1 MKAGRIVALVIG
13 CFLALIGGALLVGT
27 GALTW
32 AYGTQRDDGGYF
44 TSHRVRMET
53 VTPAMQSESIDLGS
67 DKRPNRWP
75 FGEGDLATVRLQ
87 ATAREGEQ
95 IFIGIAHTSDIDT
108 YLTGVAHDE
117 VTSISWSHGNVVKYS
132 RTDGAPTA
140 APPTAETIWVASAS
154 GPGRQAVTW
163 DVEGGNWS
171 IVVMNPDGSP
181 GVAADVSMGVK
192 VHALVGL
199 MIGLGIGSL
208 LLLGGAAALII
219 FATRRSAG
227 ADGAVPVEPLPVA
240 SRSPVRLAATLDEPL
255 SRGLWLVKWFLAIPH
270 FIILGFLWLAALVMT
285 LVAGIAILF
294 TRRYPRSIFDFNVGV
309 LRWTW
314 RVTYYA
320 TSGIGTDRYPP
331 FTLASV
337 EYPATLE
344 IEYPQ
349 ELNRWLVLV
358 KSWLLAIPHYIVIGF
373 FMGGGWFVSSDDGRA
388 AAGFGLIGLVTV
400 FAGVALLFTARYPR
414 GMFDFVMG
422 MNRWVYRVGAYALLM
437 TDRYPPF
444 TFDAGANE
452 PGPLPPPPPPS
463 APLSVSDRPGDGHDV
478 TTGAV

>member
-53 VTPAMQSESIDLGS
+53 VTPAMQSENVDLGS

-87 ATAREGEQ
+87 ATAREGEE

-108 YLTGVAHDE
+108 YLTGIANDE
-117 VTSISWSHGNVVKYS
+117 VTSISWSHGNAVKYS
-132 RTDGAPTA
+132 RTDGAASAT
-140 APPTAETIWVASAS
+140 PPTAETIWAASAS

-171 IVVMNPDGSP
+171 IVVMNPDGSA

-199 MIGLGIGSL
+199 MIGLGIASL
-208 LLLGGAAALII
+208 VLLGGAAALII
-219 FATRRSAG
+219 FATRRPAG
-227 ADGAVPVEPLPVA
+227 AAGVVPVELLPVA

-331 FTLASV
+331 FTLAAV
-337 EYPATLE
+337 DYPATLE
-344 IEYPQ
+344 IEYPE

-373 FMGGGWFVSSDDGRA
+373 FMGGGWFVSDDSGGA

-452 PGPLPPPPPPS
+452 PGPLPPPTPPS
-463 APLSVSDRPGDGHDV
+463 APLPLSDRPGDGHDV